1 MQVPENSLKD
11 LLEINF
17 IRNDQVSCKGKI
29 YTGMIIVYSKKYEC
43 VMLYTASSMLYDLCV

>member
-43 VMLYTASSMLYDLCV
+43 VMLYDLCV